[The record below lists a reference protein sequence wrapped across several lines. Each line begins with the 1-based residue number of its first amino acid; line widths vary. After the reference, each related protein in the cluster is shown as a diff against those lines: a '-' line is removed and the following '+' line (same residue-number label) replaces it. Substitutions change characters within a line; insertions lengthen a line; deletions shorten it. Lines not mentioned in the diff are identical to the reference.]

1 MIKDLGGDRIGSGNK
16 MKIALRNY
24 ERSTH
29 DLSYIWRSTAD
40 PGTLI
45 PFMSLVALPGDVFD
59 INLNADVK
67 THPTIGPLFGSFKLQ
82 LDVYTCPF
90 RLYQSLLHNNK
101 LGIGL
106 NMEKVELPYYEVDA
120 PEAYFTEDDEPDLAQ
135 VNPSSIIAYLGV
147 RGFNKKRGIYRKN
160 AVPLLAYY
168 DIYKNYYANKQEGIG
183 VIVHGLK
190 ENVIITRVSFEGS
203 DLDLCFNNNKTVG
216 YAVNSVIT
224 DPIVFYGNIKNADN
238 IRFETRDRE
247 TITGNE
253 FAESV
258 VHYNNYVEITPK
270 SKYNTTI
277 IDTVYIDK
285 SKSVGTC
292 LTKFDLSNI
301 DNVREQ
307 ILKTTSGFK
316 INNSSP
322 LPYGAPFQYLFE
334 EEHEAGTCMLT
345 EMEGLA
351 IKTYQSDIFNNWLS
365 KEVIEGYNGIAE
377 ITAVNVADGSLK
389 LDDLNLAKKVY
400 DMLNRIAVSGGTYDD
415 WVESVYTHEI
425 VNRSET
431 PVYQGGMSQ
440 EIVFQEVISTAPT
453 NENPLGT
460 LAGKG
465 VLNQN
470 KKGGT
475 ITIKVD
481 EPSYIMGIVSITPRI
496 DYSQGNEWDSNLLTM
511 NDLHKPALDG
521 IGFQDLITEQMA
533 WWDNDFINNKEVK
546 YSAGKQPAWI
556 NYMTNYNKTFGNF
569 AKRNDQMFMTLN
581 RRFEYDENGRIK
593 DLTTYIDP
601 EKFNYAF
608 ANIKLTAQNF
618 WVQIA
623 SNITARRKMS
633 AKIIPNL

>member
-1 MIKDLGGDRIGSGNK
+1 
-16 MKIALRNY
+16 
-24 ERSTH
+24 
-29 DLSYIWRSTAD
+29 
-40 PGTLI
+40 
-45 PFMSLVALPGDVFD
+45 
-59 INLNADVK
+59 
-67 THPTIGPLFGSFKLQ
+67 
-82 LDVYTCPF
+82 
-90 RLYQSLLHNNK
+90 
-101 LGIGL
+101 
-106 NMEKVELPYYEVDA
+106 MEKVELPYYEVYA
-120 PEAYFTEDDEPDLAQ
+120 PEVDFGVDDEPDLGQ

-147 RGFNKKRGIYRKN
+147 RGFNKKGGYCRKN

-168 DIYKNYYANKQEGIG
+168 DIYKNYYANKQEEVG

-190 ENVIITRVSFEGS
+190 ENVIVTGIEYLGGLLVKSYEN
-203 DLDLCFNNNKTVG
+203 DKTIG
-216 YAVNSVIT
+216 YAVNDEIEDVLLFI
-224 DPIVFYGNIKNADN
+224 GNIKNADN
-238 IRFETRDRE
+238 IWFVTRDRE
-247 TITGNE
+247 TISGNE
-253 FAESV
+253 FAERLVS
-258 VHYNNYVEITPK
+258 YNNYLELTPNP
-270 SKYNTTI
+270 KYKTTI
-277 IDTVYIDK
+277 IDNIFIDK
-285 SKSVGTC
+285 SRSLGTN
-292 LTKFDLSNI
+292 LTKFPLSNI

-307 ILKTTSGFK
+307 ILKTTTGFK
-316 INNSSP
+316 INTLSP
-322 LPYGAPFQYLFE
+322 LPYSAPFKYLDE
-334 EEHEAGTCMLT
+334 EEPEQGYCMIT

-351 IKTYQSDIFNNWLS
+351 IKTYQSDIFNNWLN

-415 WVESVYTHEI
+415 WVESVYTHQI

-440 EIVFQEVISTAPT
+440 EIVFQEVVSTAP
-453 NENPLGT
+453 NENNPLGT

-475 ITIKVD
+475 ITIKID

-533 WWDNDFINNKEVK
+533 WWDNDLIDNKVVK

-569 AKRNDQMFMTLN
+569 AKKHDQMFMTLN
-581 RRFEYDENGRIK
+581 RRYEYDENGRIK

-608 ANIKLTAQNF
+608 ANTKLTAQNF